1 MKNITVAIIALFPI
15 LHCSNLS
22 SQKSVENYDLAENIN
37 INHSVNGFGPAP
49 QNESPWGYIDSELAS
64 IVNDFYKPEGKDK
77 EIYDNNTR
85 ENYLDQIKRAE
96 DFQKRL
102 SRINYKKLDLA
113 NRVDYD
119 YFRAQLDNQL
129 QNLRELRIWEKKPS
143 MYIPF
148 NNYFAASLD
157 KTKTEEQRYETMIE
171 AIEKSLGRF
180 ENGKNN
186 LTDPVLV
193 WVDKSITYAS
203 NVERYMNN
211 RMPGTIEGA
220 PTDALRTRMQ
230 NAVDEYSSKL
240 QDYMNFLSEDLRP
253 RASGQAPLGRKEYER
268 ALKNFFVDY
277 SVEELL
283 EIGSDLHKKTVF
295 LMEQTAMEIDP
306 EKTWQELIQENR
318 LNHDA
323 PWELFPKL
331 ESEAKRARKIVYERL
346 VNVPS
351 GVKETYHYT
360 DDGHPGTYPI
370 GASGIGP
377 FVFMEGD
384 QYHGYYALPT
394 IDDYETLERKAEF
407 MMDWNDSWYI
417 VQQIPHEVY
426 PGHHFQNFMLSKNQ
440 RPARILNGS
449 LPFTEISATMTEGW
463 CVYSEEVMYNM
474 GYLQNDKRLY
484 LSHLQHR
491 LWRIVRII
499 AEPSYHTGIMS
510 FEEVMEMFIAAGTT
524 EGQAWVEATQ
534 LVEMPGH
541 DVTYYMGVIMLKE
554 LMQDYKDIVG
564 EENFDLKDFNTKL
577 LNRGYIAMPLAAEEM
592 LEIARKQVWNQDKQ

>member
-1 MKNITVAIIALFPI
+1 MKNIVATLLAVLLI

-22 SQKSVENYDLAENIN
+22 SQKSSKEYDLAENIS
-37 INHSVNGFGPAP
+37 ITHSANDIGPKP
-49 QNESPWGYIDSELAS
+49 ENESPWGYIDPKLAS
-64 IVNDFYKPEGKDK
+64 VINEFYNPEGEEK
-77 EIYDNNTR
+77 ELYENNTR
-85 ENYLDQIKRAE
+85 ENYLAQIKRAE
-96 DFQKRL
+96 GTLKKL
-102 SRINYKKLDLA
+102 SKINYEKLDLA

-119 YFRAQLDNQL
+119 YFQAQLDNQL
-129 QNLRELRIWEKKPS
+129 QNIREIRVWEKKPS

-148 NNYFAASLD
+148 DNYFAASLD
-157 KTKTEEQRYETMIE
+157 KTTSEKERYESMIQ
-171 AIEKSLGRF
+171 AIEGSLGSF

-186 LTDPVLV
+186 LTDPALV

-203 NVERYMNN
+203 DVEGYLNN
-211 RMPGTIEGA
+211 RMPGIIEGA
-220 PTDALRTRMQ
+220 PTDALRERMQ
-230 NAVDEYSSKL
+230 KAADEYTAKL
-240 QDYMNFLSEDLRP
+240 LDFKEFLSEDLRP

-268 ALKNFFVDY
+268 ALKNFFVNY
-277 SVEELL
+277 SVEELIK
-283 EIGSDLHKKTVF
+283 IGSELHKRTVSQ
-295 LMEQTAMEIDP
+295 MEETAKEIDP
-306 EKTWQELIQENR
+306 EKSWQELIQENR
-318 LNHDA
+318 LNHVA

-331 ESEAKRARKIVYERL
+331 EREAKRAQKIVYERL
-346 VNVPS
+346 VNVPAD
-351 GVKETYHYT
+351 VKEFYHYT
-360 DDGHPGTYPI
+360 DDGHPTTYPV

-394 IDDYETLERKAEF
+394 IDDYETLERKAAF
-407 MMDWNDSWYI
+407 MRDWNDSWYI

-426 PGHHFQNFMLSKNQ
+426 PGHHFQNFMLSKNH
-440 RPARILNGS
+440 RPARMLNGS

-510 FEEVMEMFIAAGTT
+510 FEEVKKMFIESGTT
-524 EGQAWVEATQ
+524 QGQAWVEATQ

-541 DVTYYMGVIMLKE
+541 DVTYYIGVIMLKQ
-554 LMQDYKDIVG
+554 LMQDYKNIVG

-577 LNRGYIAMPLAAEEM
+577 LERGYIAMPLAAEEM
-592 LEIARKQVWNQDKQ
+592 LEIAREQVRNRD